1 MFLVKKK
8 QSVNKENLAQDKRR
22 EPRYS
27 TVARIRIN
35 GFEGEAVLRNI
46 NSGGFR
52 MESRTYAAITV
63 GERYGM
69 KIIPESA
76 SNISSF
82 DLEIEVRWVQ
92 NTEKSFS
99 SGLQVASPSANKIF
113 DKYVNYVK
121 AHSSVYST

>member
-1 MFLVKKK
+1 MIFAKKK
-8 QSVNKENLAQDKRR
+8 EPVEKSAAQEQRR

-27 TVARIRIN
+27 AVARVRVN

-52 MESRTYAAITV
+52 MESRTYAAISV

-69 KIIPESA
+69 RIIPESV
-76 SNISSF
+76 SNISPF

-92 NTEKSFS
+92 NTEKSFN
-99 SGLQVASPSANKIF
+99 SGFLVVNRTDTKAF
-113 DKYVNYVK
+113 DRYVNYVK
-121 AHSSVYST
+121 AHSASAV

>member
-1 MFLVKKK
+1 MFLARKK
-8 QSVNKENLAQDKRR
+8 QPTEEDLAQEQRR

-27 TVARIRIN
+27 TVARVRVN

-69 KIIPESA
+69 RIIPEGA
-76 SNISSF
+76 SNIPPF

-92 NTEKSFS
+92 NAEKSFNT
-99 SGLQVASPSANKIF
+99 GLLVINRADTRAF
-113 DKYVNYVK
+113 DRYVNYVK
-121 AHSSVYST
+121 AHSSV